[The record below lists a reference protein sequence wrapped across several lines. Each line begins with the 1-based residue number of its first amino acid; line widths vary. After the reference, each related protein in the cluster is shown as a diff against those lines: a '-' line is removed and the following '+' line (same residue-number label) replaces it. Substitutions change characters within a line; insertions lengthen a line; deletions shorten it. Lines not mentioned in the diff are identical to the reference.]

1 MKEVVFT
8 ESKRVK
14 VYVLENNEWKDT
26 GTGFCQGIV
35 EELDSG
41 EKDTDQKLAFLLVT
55 NEESDQQTLLKSR
68 LEQNIE
74 YQRQEETL
82 IVWKDL
88 NGQDIALSFEES
100 VGCDSLCEFI
110 CYVQKNLEN
119 SISLVAVRSTD
130 DGMGSVHEIIT
141 GPVTLPSNQ
150 PEQTEDT
157 LLESLKILNE
167 NTAFEYLRNE
177 TINFVINENYLSTLT
192 KSFHEAELS
201 KSYQSLLLLS
211 NIIKTLILYSNKKI
225 VEQMINDENFLCICG
240 ILEYDNEFPN
250 SKLNHRKYLQDKEP
264 NFKEMIPITD
274 PEIKLIITQN
284 FRLQFLKDVVLVRF
298 LDDQSFSF
306 ITDLMLNYQN
316 AIIEFLQKDE
326 NNFINQV
333 ISMYKVENDS
343 VITADKRRDGIKLAF
358 ARVCAAISKFR
369 LTRKNPLL

>member
-192 KSFHEAELS
+192 KLS
-201 KSYQSLLLLS
+201 
-211 NIIKTLILYSNKKI
+211 LIHI
-225 VEQMINDENFLCICG
+225 
-240 ILEYDNEFPN
+240 
-250 SKLNHRKYLQDKEP
+250 
-264 NFKEMIPITD
+264 
-274 PEIKLIITQN
+274 
-284 FRLQFLKDVVLVRF
+284 
-298 LDDQSFSF
+298 
-306 ITDLMLNYQN
+306 
-316 AIIEFLQKDE
+316 
-326 NNFINQV
+326 
-333 ISMYKVENDS
+333 
-343 VITADKRRDGIKLAF
+343 
-358 ARVCAAISKFR
+358 
-369 LTRKNPLL
+369 